1 MKENVLDVLLYLFQ
15 NYMDGEIEIEP
26 DRETLEEELLEAGF
40 PPAEI
45 NKAFEWLDGLA
56 ENQGNQ
62 EDTRQGARS
71 FRYYTDEECSK
82 LDRECRGFLMYLENT
97 GVVNCRTR
105 ELIIERVMALDSSEI
120 DIDRLKWVI
129 LMVLFNQPEQ
139 DGNYEWIENMVFD
152 STVDSL
158 H

>member
-15 NYMDGEIEIEP
+15 NYMDGEVDIEP

-40 PPAEI
+40 PHAEI

-56 ENQGNQ
+56 ENQDNQ
-62 EDTRQGARS
+62 EDTAQGTRS
-71 FRYYTDEECSK
+71 FRYYT
-82 LDRECRGFLMYLENT
+82 ENT
-97 GVVNCRTR
+97 GVVNSRTR